1 MNYQATIR
9 VLEDKDGNAVVEWES
24 EFQPMGAENDA
35 VAAIQGIYEAGFEN
49 LKKMMGG
56 G

>member
-1 MNYQATIR
+1 MNYAAVIR
-9 VLEDKDGNAVVEWES
+9 VEEDENGKAIVHWES
-24 EFQPMGAENDA
+24 QFEPMGPENDA

-56 G
+56 